1 MIYITLTDVRGKF
14 YLINAPW
21 GFSTAFNAIKGLLD
35 EVTAKKIHILG
46 SSYKTELLKQ
56 IPAENLPK
64 KFGGLSETAGEV
76 ELSDEGP
83 WTDPKYASSS
93 HPATASAGSNI
104 QKVTGSSLDAGAGS
118 RPTSVHAALV

>member
-1 MIYITLTDVRGKF
+1 MTLTCNRGKF

-21 GFSTAFNAIKGLLD
+21 GFSTAFSVIKGYLD

-46 SSYKTELLKQ
+46 SSYKSALLEQ

-64 KFGGLSETAGEV
+64 KFGGLSDPAGGV

-83 WTDPKYASSS
+83 WTDNRYASAGAQQAQS
-93 HPATASAGSNI
+93 HGSNI
-104 QKVTGSSLDAGAGS
+104 QKVTPASLSGS
-118 RPTSVHAALV
+118 RPGSIHAAGL

>member
-1 MIYITLTDVRGKF
+1 MADLHRGKF

-21 GFSTAFNAIKGLLD
+21 GFSTAFSVIKGYLD

-46 SSYKTELLKQ
+46 SSYKSELLKQ

-64 KFGGLSETAGEV
+64 KFGGLSDPAGGV

-83 WTDPKYASSS
+83 WTDSKYASS
-93 HPATASAGSNI
+93 ASQIPSSTQGTNVNI
-104 QKVTGSSLDAGAGS
+104 QKVSPGSLSGS
-118 RPTSVHAALV
+118 RPNSIYAPAH